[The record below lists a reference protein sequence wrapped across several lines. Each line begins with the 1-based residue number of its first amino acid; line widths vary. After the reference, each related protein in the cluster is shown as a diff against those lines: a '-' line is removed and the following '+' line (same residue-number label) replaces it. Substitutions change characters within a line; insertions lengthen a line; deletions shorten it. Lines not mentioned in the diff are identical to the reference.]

1 MIDASL
7 MRVCTDFPIGLQV
20 RKGEKLR
27 GIAAHSALFRSSV
40 RYRVTLRTVE

>member
-1 MIDASL
+1 MYN
-7 MRVCTDFPIGLQV
+7 TPIGLQV

-40 RYRVTLRTVE
+40 RYRVTLRTAE

>member
-20 RKGEKLR
+20 RKDEKLR